1 MNKYTFTWFRT
12 DMFEHT
18 IEAETEEE
26 ARKKFEEE
34 KYEDPKVYSG
44 EDGPA
49 DITGIEVAS

>member
-49 DITGIEVAS
+49 DITGIEVSS